1 MRIAHLTTVH
11 ARTDTRIFRK
21 MCRSL
26 TEAGHDVTLYV
37 ADGRGDDSING
48 VRIVD
53 VGQPSSRAGRA
64 LLTTTRMWWRALRSR
79 PDILHF
85 HDPELI
91 PGGIVARLGG
101 SRVVYDIHE
110 YYFAHLRE
118 TAALPRAASALL
130 AAVYGLLE
138 RCASLCLNACI
149 VVSPHMQ
156 RVLPLRRSV
165 VVENRVRLEEF
176 HCGSL
181 PSAARPAMVCYVGVL
196 SEVRRV
202 DSMVAAAAMAGARIA
217 LAGKWY
223 PQSYREQV
231 ARVPGWKA
239 VEEAGQIDRVEMQQ
253 LFDRSRAGLLIV
265 DLAGD
270 EVHSSSNKLFEYMA
284 AGLPVIASDLHFA
297 REVIERHRCGLL
309 VSPPT
314 DPQALAAAIGWILA
328 HPEEADRMG
337 QAGRRAVEDEYSWN
351 REQDRLLTLYD
362 ELCRD
367 GGTS

>member
-11 ARTDTRIFRK
+11 ARKDTRIFRK

-37 ADGRGDDSING
+37 ADGLGGDSVDG

-53 VGQPSSRAGRA
+53 VGQPSGRACRA
-64 LLTTTRMWWRALRSR
+64 LLTTARMWWMALRSR

-101 SRVVYDIHE
+101 RRVVYDIHE
-110 YYFAHLRE
+110 YYRSHLRQ

-130 AAVYGLLE
+130 ASVYGLLE
-138 RCASLCLNACI
+138 RCASLCCDACI

-165 VVENRVRLEEF
+165 VVENRVRVEEF
-176 HCGSL
+176 SPGPL
-181 PSAARPAMVCYVGVL
+181 PAAARPARVCYVGVL

-202 DSMVAAAAMAGARIA
+202 DSMVAAAEMAGARIA
-217 LAGKWY
+217 LGGSWY
-223 PQSYREQV
+223 PQGYREQV
-231 ARVPGWKA
+231 ASGPGWQT
-239 VEEAGQIDRVEMQQ
+239 VEEAGQIDREEMQT
-253 LFDRSRAGLLIV
+253 LFDRSRAGLLIL
-265 DLAGD
+265 DCAGD
-270 EVHSSSNKLFEYMA
+270 EVHSSSNKLYEYMA

-297 REVIERHRCGLL
+297 REVIERHGCGLL

-314 DPQALAAAIGWILA
+314 DPQALATAIGWLLG
-328 HPEEADRMG
+328 HPAEADRMG
-337 QAGRRAVEDEYSWN
+337 QAGRRAVEEEYSWE
-351 REQDRLLTLYD
+351 REKNRLLTLYD
-362 ELCRD
+362 ELCR
-367 GGTS
+367 GGDAS